1 MLFQSLRRGVRA
13 YAAIAAMFPKQFA
26 AYTLWVWAEMVVQ
39 LLSMLVFAYFWRAIY
54 ASTAAT
60 TLGGLALGQ
69 TLNYILLAR
78 LLAPLV
84 ETNLIFQFGYMI
96 RQGQVAVELLR
107 PVDMQARFYV
117 EAVVN
122 MGLFLA
128 LRVPLV
134 VVAVL
139 FFGLQL
145 PTDPAQWLAFGLTLW
160 LGQAILFLFDWIF
173 ACLAFYSTETWGLSM
188 VRVGLAM
195 FFSGALIPIQ
205 LMPAGLQAAAQA
217 MPFAQ
222 ALGVPASF
230 LSGATAASALPDV
243 LLVQVVW
250 LVGLGVVSRLVYGH
264 ALRTLTVQGG

>member
-1 MLFQSLRRGVRA
+1 MLNALRRGARA
-13 YAAIAAMFPKQFA
+13 YTAIAAMFPKQFA
-26 AYTLWVWAEMVVQ
+26 AYTAWVWAEMLVQ
-39 LLSMLVFAYFWRAIY
+39 LLSMVVFAYFWRAIY
-54 ASTAAT
+54 ASAPGA
-60 TLGGLALGQ
+60 TLGGLALTQ

-107 PVDMQARFYV
+107 PVDLQARFYV
-117 EAVVN
+117 ESMVN
-122 MGLFLA
+122 IALFLA
-128 LRVPLV
+128 LRVPLTA
-134 VVAVL
+134 VAVM

-145 PTDPAQWLAFGLTLW
+145 PATPAVWLAFGLTLW
-160 LGQAILFLFDWIF
+160 LGQTCLFLFDWIF

-195 FFSGALIPIQ
+195 FFSGSLIPIQ
-205 LMPAGLQAAAQA
+205 LMPAGLQALAQA

-230 LSGATAASALPDV
+230 LSGATPVSALPGI
-243 LLVQVVW
+243 LLVQVAW
-250 LVGLGVVSRLVYGH
+250 LAGLWLASRVVYGH
-264 ALRTLTVQGG
+264 ALRTITVQGG